1 MENTNKAMNQA
12 SSFLIGALVGSIIG
26 ILFAPKK
33 GSDTRKQILSSGE
46 NVSDTIKDKY
56 GNLAHLVHQEI
67 SDVKS
72 MASEVLDNSIAKVE
86 KVKNN
91 LNA

>member
-1 MENTNKAMNQA
+1 MENSNKAMNQA

-56 GNLAHLVHQEI
+56 GNLAHLVNQEI